1 MPDIVEVKV
10 KFVLK
15 PTSPPN
21 RTFFPCNMKRL
32 GVLLLPP
39 QDGMLVH
46 RKGTLQHFIMLLWQ
60 FASTHIYS
68 WVERGIVTVVCLD
81 ILNV

>member
-10 KFVLK
+10 KFVLE

-46 RKGTLQHFIMLLWQ
+46 RKGTLQHFIRLL
-60 FASTHIYS
+60 
-68 WVERGIVTVVCLD
+68 
-81 ILNV
+81 